1 MEPSSSSK
9 SIPNRV
15 RGEVQDQ
22 PFLQDGAGNQVLQSS
37 DAPLKRSLTMV
48 EPVYEIR
55 VAGAV
60 PETDLRDMESSVAPD
75 QVNTILYGITDQA
88 ALYGLLARLEALG
101 VEVIEVRR
109 VSAPTCAHCR
119 ASTRHRAGERRRLSA
134 RPHLIR
140 HG

>member
-1 MEPSSSSK
+1 
-9 SIPNRV
+9 
-15 RGEVQDQ
+15 
-22 PFLQDGAGNQVLQSS
+22 
-37 DAPLKRSLTMV
+37 MV

-60 PETDLRDMESSVAPD
+60 PETDLRDMGVITAAPD

-109 VSAPTCAHCR
+109 VSAPEPAPTA
-119 ASTRHRAGERRRLSA
+119 ERPLDTEQEN
-134 RPHLIR
+134 
-140 HG
+140 GGG

>member
-1 MEPSSSSK
+1 MGV
-9 SIPNRV
+9 I
-15 RGEVQDQ
+15 
-22 PFLQDGAGNQVLQSS
+22 
-37 DAPLKRSLTMV
+37 T
-48 EPVYEIR
+48 
-55 VAGAV
+55 
-60 PETDLRDMESSVAPD
+60 VAPD

-109 VSAPTCAHCR
+109 VWPRACAHCR
-119 ASTRHRAGERRRLSA
+119 ASTRHRAGERRRLSRE